1 MHSCHLFYLQ
11 LLLSEKAVKPQ
22 EPGTIGLDGGRGVP
36 GCRFPVQKQLHL
48 TGEVQVGI
56 NQILHAPTVGCVS
69 GDHFEGIHHFISNT
83 LFQKNARS
91 CRFFV
96 GRDAPKNMETMTT
109 RSPKRA
115 RSFRCFPHILLS
127 RENFCIGP
135 NCAYTRFTPQ
145 KLGWVLLE
153 GRYIY
158 PCSHIQLHQTPTWP
172 TSHRRYIDFR

>member
-1 MHSCHLFYLQ
+1 MQ
-11 LLLSEKAVKPQ
+11 
-22 EPGTIGLDGGRGVP
+22 GGNLVAQ
-36 GCRFPVQKQLHL
+36 PV
-48 TGEVQVGI
+48 G
-56 NQILHAPTVGCVS
+56 APTVGCVS

-145 KLGWVLLE
+145 KLG
-153 GRYIY
+153 G
-158 PCSHIQLHQTPTWP
+158 S
-172 TSHRRYIDFR
+172 F